1 MLEAG
6 ETRFSVTEGLCQAVG
21 MLADAVVKRT
31 SGAKHR
37 MMELKR
43 RFLGRKIMSG
53 GMLLV
58 SALRFSI
65 WSPKSLIENDPDGL
79 QGIAATYPN

>member
-6 ETRFSVTEGLCQAVG
+6 ESRFSVTEGLCQAVG

-37 MMELKR
+37 MREFKR

-53 GMLLV
+53 GMLAGFSVEIQYLV
-58 SALRFSI
+58 
-65 WSPKSLIENDPDGL
+65 P
-79 QGIAATYPN
+79 